1 MLKYVES
8 RNITLNLPVPLIRKA
23 KVYAAQHDTTINALV
38 RELLDEKLSSQERI
52 RAAAAKFL
60 EIARKGPH
68 SNVDPGSI
76 SRDEIH
82 ERW

>member
-1 MLKYVES
+1 
-8 RNITLNLPVPLIRKA
+8 LIRKA
-23 KVYAAQHDTTINALV
+23 KVYAAQHDTTVNALV
-38 RELLDEKLSSQERI
+38 RELLDEKLSSEARM
-52 RAAAAKFL
+52 RAAAAKIL
-60 EIARKGPH
+60 EIARRGPH